1 MNGDERMALDLQ
13 TPDSRL
19 AAEAEELV
27 RTSSPAFLT
36 NHCLRSYAWSV
47 ALAEHDRVR
56 FDAELLYL
64 AALLHDLGLVRRFDT
79 GSCFEEDSAGA
90 AAALAA
96 TAGWASERCEALAEA
111 IRLHVAVAVALE
123 DGPEAYL
130 LWHAT
135 GLDVT
140 GHRHGDLPRPF
151 VADVV
156 AEYPRL
162 DFKHGF
168 MELLAGQAAR
178 KPGCWAAGAVAGGI
192 GERIAAAP
200 FRS

>member
-1 MNGDERMALDLQ
+1 MRLDLHI
-13 TPDSRL
+13 PDSRL

-27 RTSSPAFLT
+27 RTTSPAFLT

-47 ALAEHDRVR
+47 GLARRDRVR
-56 FDAELLYL
+56 FDAELLYV
-64 AALLHDLGLVRRFDT
+64 AAVLHDLGLISRFDT
-79 GSCFEEDSAGA
+79 GSCFEEDSAEA
-90 AAALAA
+90 AAGLAA
-96 TAGWASERCEALAEA
+96 TAGWPSERREALADA

-140 GHRHGDLPRPF
+140 GHRHGDLPMPF

-156 AEYPRL
+156 AAYPRF
-162 DFKHGF
+162 DFKRGF
-168 MELLAGQAAR
+168 TELLAGQAAR
-178 KPGCWAAGAVAGGI
+178 KPGCWAAAAVNAGI
-192 GERIAAAP
+192 GERIDAAP
-200 FRS
+200 FAS